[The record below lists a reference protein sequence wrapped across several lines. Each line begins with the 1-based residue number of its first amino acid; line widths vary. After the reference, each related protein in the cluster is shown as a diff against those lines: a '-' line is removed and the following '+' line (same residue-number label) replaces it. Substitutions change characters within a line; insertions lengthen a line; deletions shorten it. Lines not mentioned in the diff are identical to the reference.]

1 MNKHYFI
8 NGKNREEIYDYIH
21 DNYEVID
28 YVRNKE
34 YMLKSSFPFILDLE
48 DNTLGLLE
56 SITSC
61 AMASQNNQ
69 IISLEEFKKGE

>member
-48 DNTLGLLE
+48 DNTFIYKRFWW
-56 SITSC
+56 ST
-61 AMASQNNQ
+61 
-69 IISLEEFKKGE
+69 KKAFFIHKYKFFCNVFL